1 MMNCLLYPPIAQ
13 ATGQNPGMGATGACG
28 LLPDVTRDI
37 IEAQVVGSG
46 LRLPRLPTVP
56 QSSVDTHR
64 LILPMPGI
72 AKQVAVCQDALT

>member
-1 MMNCLLYPPIAQ
+1 MKFLLYPPIAQ

-72 AKQVAVCQDALT
+72 GKQVAVCQDALT